1 MRLGVFLCRL
11 DGSPPWS
18 SRLCP
23 QYALAA
29 LHQTGRTAVEGPDV
43 KAWALTQLAAQQ
55 GHAQAQHSLALMF
68 EHGKGVAAD
77 MGQVRACIGGA
88 AKVSIRALAR
98 VGPRWTAEPQ
108 WLSLSLL
115 LS

>member
-1 MRLGVFLCRL
+1 MAVRGAALVV
-11 DGSPPWS
+11 S
-18 SRLCP
+18 SLP

-29 LHQTGRTAVEGPDV
+29 LHQTGRTAVEGPDA

-68 EHGKGVAAD
+68 EHGQGVAAD
-77 MGQVRACIGGA
+77 MGQVRDCIGGA
-88 AKVSIRALAR
+88 AKVSIRVLAR

-108 WLSLSLL
+108 SLPVSLFLS
-115 LS
+115 